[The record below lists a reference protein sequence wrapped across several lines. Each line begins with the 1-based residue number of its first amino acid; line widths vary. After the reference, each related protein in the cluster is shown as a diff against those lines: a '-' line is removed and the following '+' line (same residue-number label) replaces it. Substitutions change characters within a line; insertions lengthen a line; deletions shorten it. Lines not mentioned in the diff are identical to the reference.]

1 MNERFDNIRSHL
13 QLCDTVY
20 RYKRKRLGFMKR
32 ASVSREMRELRDN
45 FDRLW
50 MRRKGMYRLKTTEFS
65 AKSIDIICGLF
76 GGFKEAGII
85 LRGNK
90 DILSIDRVAFN
101 QFLIQHVAS
110 SRAVE
115 NLYSKFYGENKE
127 SIENIVCLQIPYL
140 ERYLPVFNS
149 FESLSMEQLELSENE
164 VTDVWSII
172 ELFDTIQDNFEK
184 DILLYKRFKKDF
196 TKLYREKVSLRILGY
211 GEISTVMQLA
221 KGSHMDSEYQP
232 KSIEDSGMVWK
243 RMPPLSSFEEVKQLE
258 RVYSQY
264 RTLLNEKIGISV
276 PVQQFRY
283 FKNNGTYTIYAGQV
297 KLNPDFVGH
306 ILVRRLDVDNA
317 IRLFGLVLDQLEKWY
332 MFNHENNN
340 IKAGLDGQISNWVL
354 KSSDGAL
361 NYVSKNDCLMYIDTS
376 TPLYRV
382 DNEEQLNAELFLKNT
397 PSFLRVFIRIFFLQN
412 VLDRYYDVRS
422 VIIDCIANLYKEQ
435 REDLIIFFVPV
446 ANMFLER
453 ISGQFEPLTEKEI
466 RKYYQEDAFIWKL
479 FQFSRKVDRFITEKI
494 FRKRYTYRL
503 PGKVTR

>member
-1 MNERFDNIRSHL
+1 
-13 QLCDTVY
+13 
-20 RYKRKRLGFMKR
+20 
-32 ASVSREMRELRDN
+32 
-45 FDRLW
+45 
-50 MRRKGMYRLKTTEFS
+50 
-65 AKSIDIICGLF
+65 
-76 GGFKEAGII
+76 
-85 LRGNK
+85 
-90 DILSIDRVAFN
+90 
-101 QFLIQHVAS
+101 
-110 SRAVE
+110 
-115 NLYSKFYGENKE
+115 
-127 SIENIVCLQIPYL
+127 
-140 ERYLPVFNS
+140 
-149 FESLSMEQLELSENE
+149 
-164 VTDVWSII
+164 
-172 ELFDTIQDNFEK
+172 
-184 DILLYKRFKKDF
+184 
-196 TKLYREKVSLRILGY
+196 
-211 GEISTVMQLA
+211 
-221 KGSHMDSEYQP
+221 
-232 KSIEDSGMVWK
+232 
-243 RMPPLSSFEEVKQLE
+243 
-258 RVYSQY
+258 
-264 RTLLNEKIGISV
+264 
-276 PVQQFRY
+276 
-283 FKNNGTYTIYAGQV
+283 
-297 KLNPDFVGH
+297 
-306 ILVRRLDVDNA
+306 
-317 IRLFGLVLDQLEKWY
+317 
-332 MFNHENNN
+332 NHENNN